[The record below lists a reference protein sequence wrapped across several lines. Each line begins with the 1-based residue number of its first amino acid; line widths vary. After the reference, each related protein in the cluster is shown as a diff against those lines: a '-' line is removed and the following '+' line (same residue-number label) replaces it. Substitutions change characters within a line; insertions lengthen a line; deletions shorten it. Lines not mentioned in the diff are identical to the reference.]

1 MPRSLI
7 VIENRPLMSDDNF
20 SENSN
25 KTTRR
30 DFVTL
35 TASSLAA
42 VGVACSAWPL
52 VDSLNPSADVLALSS
67 IEVDISSIEPGHTM
81 TVKWRGKPVFIRNRT
96 EEEIKEARET
106 PMSALVDPQ
115 EDSARVKAGHD
126 KWLITIG
133 ICTHL
138 GCVPLANKVKDFVGF
153 GIYLLIF
160 AYFIFYKPN
169 LLGHPDNYI
178 PANPL
183 VTPAHIV
190 PECNHNLYYRNL
202 KDIGF
207 SEAEIKQLAQKYTV
221 KDGPNAEGEMF
232 DRPALPSDR
241 FVSPY
246 PNEEAARAA
255 NNGAY
260 PVDLSLIIKA
270 RQDGPNYVF
279 SLLSGYQDAPAD
291 VKLMPGLYYNP
302 YFEGGQI
309 AMPPP
314 LTEGQV
320 TFSDGTPA
328 TVEQMAKD
336 VVVFLQW
343 AAEPEMEHRKSMGL
357 KAYKYCVP
365 RRY

>member
-1 MPRSLI
+1 MYNR
-7 VIENRPLMSDDNF
+7 VIIP
-20 SENSN
+20 
-25 KTTRR
+25 
-30 DFVTL
+30 
-35 TASSLAA
+35 
-42 VGVACSAWPL
+42 
-52 VDSLNPSADVLALSS
+52 
-67 IEVDISSIEPGHTM
+67 
-81 TVKWRGKPVFIRNRT
+81 
-96 EEEIKEARET
+96 
-106 PMSALVDPQ
+106 
-115 EDSARVKAGHD
+115 
-126 KWLITIG
+126 WLILFSSFGAIADTTAKKPLQLIWPFEG
-133 ICTHL
+133 I
-138 GCVPLANKVKDFVGF
+138 F
-153 GIYLLIF
+153 GTFDRQAAQRGAQVYLEVCSTC
-160 AYFIFYKPN
+160 
-169 LLGHPDNYI
+169 HS
-178 PANPL
+178 
-183 VTPAHIV
+183 
-190 PECNHNLYYRNL
+190 NHNLYYRNL

-357 KAYKYCVP
+357 KVMIFLLVFTVFFYIAKKKIWKNISS
-365 RRY
+365 

>member
-1 MPRSLI
+1 MYNR
-7 VIENRPLMSDDNF
+7 VIIP
-20 SENSN
+20 
-25 KTTRR
+25 
-30 DFVTL
+30 
-35 TASSLAA
+35 
-42 VGVACSAWPL
+42 
-52 VDSLNPSADVLALSS
+52 
-67 IEVDISSIEPGHTM
+67 
-81 TVKWRGKPVFIRNRT
+81 
-96 EEEIKEARET
+96 
-106 PMSALVDPQ
+106 
-115 EDSARVKAGHD
+115 
-126 KWLITIG
+126 
-133 ICTHL
+133 
-138 GCVPLANKVKDFVGF
+138 
-153 GIYLLIF
+153 LLILF
-160 AYFIFYKPN
+160 SSFGAIADTTAKKPLQLIWPFEGIFGTFDRQAAQRGAQVY
-169 LLGHPDNYI
+169 LEVCSTCHS
-178 PANPL
+178 
-183 VTPAHIV
+183 
-190 PECNHNLYYRNL
+190 NHNLYYRNL

-232 DRPALPSDR
+232 DRTALPSDR

-357 KAYKYCVP
+357 KVMIFLLVFTVFFYIAKKKIWKNISS
-365 RRY
+365 

>member
-1 MPRSLI
+1 MYNRVIIALLI
-7 VIENRPLMSDDNF
+7 SFSSFGAFADTTAKQPLQLVWPFEGVFGTFD
-20 SENSN
+20 
-25 KTTRR
+25 RQ
-30 DFVTL
+30 
-35 TASSLAA
+35 AA
-42 VGVACSAWPL
+42 QRGAQVYFEVCSACH
-52 VDSLNPSADVLALSS
+52 S
-67 IEVDISSIEPGHTM
+67 
-81 TVKWRGKPVFIRNRT
+81 
-96 EEEIKEARET
+96 
-106 PMSALVDPQ
+106 
-115 EDSARVKAGHD
+115 
-126 KWLITIG
+126 
-133 ICTHL
+133 
-138 GCVPLANKVKDFVGF
+138 
-153 GIYLLIF
+153 
-160 AYFIFYKPN
+160 
-169 LLGHPDNYI
+169 
-178 PANPL
+178 
-183 VTPAHIV
+183 
-190 PECNHNLYYRNL
+190 NHNLYYRNL

-270 RQDGPNYVF
+270 RHDGPNYVF
-279 SLLSGYQDAPAD
+279 SLLSGYQEAPAD
-291 VKLMPGLYYNP
+291 IKLMPGLYYNP

-314 LTEGQV
+314 LTQGQV
-320 TFSDGTPA
+320 TFSDDTPA

-357 KAYKYCVP
+357 KVMIFLLVFTVFFYMAKKKIWKNLSK
-365 RRY
+365 

>member
-1 MPRSLI
+1 MYNRVIIALLI
-7 VIENRPLMSDDNF
+7 SFSSFGALADTTAKQPLQLVWPFEGIFGTFD
-20 SENSN
+20 
-25 KTTRR
+25 RQ
-30 DFVTL
+30 
-35 TASSLAA
+35 AA
-42 VGVACSAWPL
+42 QRGAQVYFEVCSACH
-52 VDSLNPSADVLALSS
+52 S
-67 IEVDISSIEPGHTM
+67 
-81 TVKWRGKPVFIRNRT
+81 
-96 EEEIKEARET
+96 
-106 PMSALVDPQ
+106 
-115 EDSARVKAGHD
+115 
-126 KWLITIG
+126 
-133 ICTHL
+133 
-138 GCVPLANKVKDFVGF
+138 
-153 GIYLLIF
+153 
-160 AYFIFYKPN
+160 
-169 LLGHPDNYI
+169 
-178 PANPL
+178 
-183 VTPAHIV
+183 
-190 PECNHNLYYRNL
+190 NHNLYYRNL

-232 DRPALPSDR
+232 DRPALPSVR

-302 YFEGGQI
+302 YFEGGQM

-357 KAYKYCVP
+357 KVMIFLLVFTVFFYIAKKKIWKNISN
-365 RRY
+365 

>member
-1 MPRSLI
+1 MYNRVIIAFLI
-7 VIENRPLMSDDNF
+7 SFSSFGAIADTTAKKPLQLVWPFEGIFGTFD
-20 SENSN
+20 
-25 KTTRR
+25 RQ
-30 DFVTL
+30 
-35 TASSLAA
+35 AA
-42 VGVACSAWPL
+42 QRGAQVYLEVCSTCH
-52 VDSLNPSADVLALSS
+52 S
-67 IEVDISSIEPGHTM
+67 
-81 TVKWRGKPVFIRNRT
+81 
-96 EEEIKEARET
+96 
-106 PMSALVDPQ
+106 
-115 EDSARVKAGHD
+115 
-126 KWLITIG
+126 
-133 ICTHL
+133 
-138 GCVPLANKVKDFVGF
+138 
-153 GIYLLIF
+153 
-160 AYFIFYKPN
+160 
-169 LLGHPDNYI
+169 
-178 PANPL
+178 
-183 VTPAHIV
+183 
-190 PECNHNLYYRNL
+190 NHNLYYRNL

-255 NNGAY
+255 NNGAH
-260 PVDLSLIIKA
+260 PLDLSLIIKA

-279 SLLSGYQDAPAD
+279 SLLSGYQEAPAN
-291 VKLMPGLYYNP
+291 VKLMPSLYYNP

-314 LTEGQV
+314 LTEGPV

-357 KAYKYCVP
+357 KVMIFLLVFTVFFYVTKKKIWKNILK
-365 RRY
+365 

>member
-1 MPRSLI
+1 MYNRVIIALLI
-7 VIENRPLMSDDNF
+7 SFSSFGALADTTAQQPLQLVWPFEGIFGTFD
-20 SENSN
+20 
-25 KTTRR
+25 RQ
-30 DFVTL
+30 
-35 TASSLAA
+35 AA
-42 VGVACSAWPL
+42 QRGAQVYFEVCSACH
-52 VDSLNPSADVLALSS
+52 S
-67 IEVDISSIEPGHTM
+67 
-81 TVKWRGKPVFIRNRT
+81 
-96 EEEIKEARET
+96 
-106 PMSALVDPQ
+106 
-115 EDSARVKAGHD
+115 
-126 KWLITIG
+126 
-133 ICTHL
+133 
-138 GCVPLANKVKDFVGF
+138 
-153 GIYLLIF
+153 
-160 AYFIFYKPN
+160 
-169 LLGHPDNYI
+169 
-178 PANPL
+178 
-183 VTPAHIV
+183 
-190 PECNHNLYYRNL
+190 NHNLYYRNL

-270 RQDGPNYVF
+270 RHDGPNYVF
-279 SLLSGYQDAPAD
+279 SLLSGYQEAPAD
-291 VKLMPGLYYNP
+291 IKLMPGLYYNP

-314 LTEGQV
+314 LTQGQV
-320 TFSDGTPA
+320 TFSDNTPA

-357 KAYKYCVP
+357 KVMIFLLVFTVFFYMAKKKIWKNLSK
-365 RRY
+365 

>member
-1 MPRSLI
+1 MYNRVIIALLI
-7 VIENRPLMSDDNF
+7 SFSSFGALADTTAKQPLQLVWPFEGIFGTFD
-20 SENSN
+20 
-25 KTTRR
+25 RQ
-30 DFVTL
+30 
-35 TASSLAA
+35 AA
-42 VGVACSAWPL
+42 QRGAQVYFEVCSACH
-52 VDSLNPSADVLALSS
+52 S
-67 IEVDISSIEPGHTM
+67 
-81 TVKWRGKPVFIRNRT
+81 
-96 EEEIKEARET
+96 
-106 PMSALVDPQ
+106 
-115 EDSARVKAGHD
+115 
-126 KWLITIG
+126 
-133 ICTHL
+133 
-138 GCVPLANKVKDFVGF
+138 
-153 GIYLLIF
+153 
-160 AYFIFYKPN
+160 
-169 LLGHPDNYI
+169 
-178 PANPL
+178 
-183 VTPAHIV
+183 
-190 PECNHNLYYRNL
+190 NHNLYYRNL

-270 RQDGPNYVF
+270 RHDGPNYVF
-279 SLLSGYQDAPAD
+279 SLLSGYQEAPAD
-291 VKLMPGLYYNP
+291 IKLMPGLYYNP

-314 LTEGQV
+314 LTQGQV
-320 TFSDGTPA
+320 TFSDDTPA

-357 KAYKYCVP
+357 KVMIFLLVFTLFFYMAKKKIWKNLSK
-365 RRY
+365 

>member
-1 MPRSLI
+1 MYNRVIIAFLI
-7 VIENRPLMSDDNF
+7 SFSSFGAIADTTAKKPLQLVWPFEGIFGTFD
-20 SENSN
+20 
-25 KTTRR
+25 RQ
-30 DFVTL
+30 
-35 TASSLAA
+35 AA
-42 VGVACSAWPL
+42 QRGAQVYLEVCSTCH
-52 VDSLNPSADVLALSS
+52 S
-67 IEVDISSIEPGHTM
+67 
-81 TVKWRGKPVFIRNRT
+81 
-96 EEEIKEARET
+96 
-106 PMSALVDPQ
+106 
-115 EDSARVKAGHD
+115 
-126 KWLITIG
+126 
-133 ICTHL
+133 
-138 GCVPLANKVKDFVGF
+138 
-153 GIYLLIF
+153 
-160 AYFIFYKPN
+160 
-169 LLGHPDNYI
+169 
-178 PANPL
+178 
-183 VTPAHIV
+183 
-190 PECNHNLYYRNL
+190 NHNLYYRNL

-279 SLLSGYQDAPAD
+279 SLLSGYQEAPAN

-357 KAYKYCVP
+357 KVMIFLLVFTVFFYMAKKKIWKNISK
-365 RRY
+365 